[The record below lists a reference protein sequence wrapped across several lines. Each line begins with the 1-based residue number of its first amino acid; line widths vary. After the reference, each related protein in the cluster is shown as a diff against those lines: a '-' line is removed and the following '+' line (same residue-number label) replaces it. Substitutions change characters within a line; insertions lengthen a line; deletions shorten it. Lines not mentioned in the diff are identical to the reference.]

1 MTIKISISLLKEND
15 YRSKFIRANRR
26 SEGVKDVDHK
36 PACFARI
43 PPKAGS
49 PKTKSLAGSLTHCKK
64 TVKLIREEK
73 VPDAPVQPCGRTKFY
88 RKLKRVERTGRI

>member
-1 MTIKISISLLKEND
+1 MTIKISISLENEND

-36 PACFARI
+36 PACFASI

-73 VPDAPVQPCGRTKFY
+73 VPDAPEGSTNY
-88 RKLKRVERTGRI
+88 RMPIARKIHLKWE